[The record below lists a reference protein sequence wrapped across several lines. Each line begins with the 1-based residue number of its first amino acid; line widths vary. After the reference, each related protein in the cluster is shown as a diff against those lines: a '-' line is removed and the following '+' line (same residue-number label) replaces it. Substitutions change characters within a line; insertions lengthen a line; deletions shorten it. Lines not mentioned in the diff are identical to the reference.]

1 MNWLVNIAVFGIV
14 GAVIMAALIGLLLVL
29 GSRTGGRGPQA
40 VFGAVS
46 LVVLIA
52 VPALAAVNLLNTA
65 PDTGFGLM
73 FLVAFGVALVICAVN
88 IAFLPLVARR
98 AAAGRGEE
106 LAAGPRLSPALLGG
120 GVLVCAVLGLVSAGV
135 GLVVG

>member
-1 MNWLVNIAVFGIV
+1 MNSLVNIAVFGIV

-29 GSRTGGRGPQA
+29 GGRGQGRGPQT
-40 VFGAVS
+40 VFGAIS

-52 VPALAAVNLLNTA
+52 VPALAAVNLRSTA
-65 PDTGFGLM
+65 PGTGFGPV

-106 LAAGPRLSPALLGG
+106 LAAGTRLSPALLGG
-120 GVLVCAVLGLVSAGV
+120 GLLVCAVLGLVGAGV
-135 GLVVG
+135 GILAG